1 MIISFSLLLFIPRTA
16 YSSDEYDET
25 AHKYRVQ
32 QNITNISERPQYV
45 RVHTH
50 SVLYGKCALFR
61 GWWCTCVVLN
71 YEYYL

>member
-1 MIISFSLLLFIPRTA
+1 MIISFSLLLFMPRTA

-45 RVHTH
+45 PYTHTQYYMVNVRCIEGGGVRVW
-50 SVLYGKCALFR
+50 F
-61 GWWCTCVVLN
+61 
-71 YEYYL
+71 